1 MTINAYSIAVTAEL
15 TDNVSNRLMAIAEW
29 ADKANSAMLAFAESA
44 RKASA
49 AGIGMARNF
58 EKAATAATALG
69 DSAGGLTRASYVIDT
84 MAASSADLARNMA
97 AARTEANGMR
107 TPGRVPGGG
116 GGGPG
121 SGASG
126 AAAAAETSGGGR
138 ASTAAGV
145 AAAGM
150 LVGVA
155 ENARLQ
161 HTNLIASATEQLPYD
176 DWLSNANTLRD
187 LEFKYARQYAV
198 ATGGKISPF
207 GEAILESSRL
217 MRTLKPA
224 DQKNLL
230 DAAMPFAAYEATF
243 KEVPLPEALQ
253 AFVGLAHQ
261 AGAYSPQA
269 ASSLFE
275 AMAQASLTTHA
286 SLGQI
291 GRAASYA
298 LPSLHAAGAN
308 SSDVMLLIATMMQ
321 GGIMNTKSGTW
332 LNAMAANALPNTLG
346 SGLFSNKKQ
355 NEALHD
361 LGLYKGNQSQFY
373 KNGSMDLMK
382 EVAIL
387 AADRQSMEPLKFN
400 ALLKQAF
407 GTQGARGA
415 SFFSEESTLANLQA
429 LSALSKNGQAPVDIM
444 GQLNRASTI
453 AQADQTIASANMA
466 LMNGTLTLTG
476 PVNAVLSGANSVFSW
491 TADVS
496 KEHPVL
502 GSGLVG
508 GELFAGAL
516 AGMEAW
522 KGSKWAFGMAEKGIG
537 NLTKFLASGAGTL
550 LARAATAIT
559 GEEIGAA
566 TLAAVGGEI
575 AVAAAIVGG
584 IAYLI
589 QRGYNSVTS
598 KMTPDQQ
605 LTFYQ
610 GIAGGGPA
618 FGGDNVTK
626 SAPAQQHDTH
636 VTVKLDSHDIAAHV
650 EKKLVPAKT
659 TGPTGFNGDA
669 TVYTPGM
676 GVYP

>member
-1 MTINAYSIAVTAEL
+1 MLNAYAIGVTAEL
-15 TDNVSNRLMAIAEW
+15 TDNVSNRLMIIVKW
-29 ADKANSAMLAFAESA
+29 ADKANASMLEFVETA
-44 RKASA
+44 RKAST
-49 AGIGMARNF
+49 AGAGMARNF

-69 DSAGGLTRASYVIDT
+69 DSAGSLTRASYVLDT
-84 MAASSADLARNMA
+84 MASSSADLARNMA

-116 GGGPG
+116 GGGDPG

-516 AGMEAW
+516 AGMGAW

-584 IAYLI
+584 IAYML
-589 QRGYNSVTS
+589 QRGFNSVTS
-598 KMTPDQQ
+598 KMTPGQQ
-605 LTFYQ
+605 LDFYQ
-610 GIAGGGPA
+610 GVAGGGPA
-618 FGGDNVTK
+618 GGNVTK
-626 SAPAQQHDTH
+626 PVAPFGSLGQAIHNH
-636 VTVKLDSHDIAAHV
+636 FYVDSHEIST
-650 EKKLVPAKT
+650 KLIPPKG
-659 TGPTGFNGDA
+659 TGPTGFNPESA
-669 TVYTPGM
+669 PYSPGM
-676 GVYP
+676 GMY